1 MSQHHPQLDLAV
13 PPQLAGASH
22 APIQPS
28 PSAHHNRMHA
38 EETGA
43 ADDPASVYGAVPPA
57 ARPRGFAGFS
67 PRELVVMGLFAVL
80 LLWAAWATRELMVL
94 KDRRTVSVSLATLVQ
109 DFVSS
114 EARRGATQQEAA
126 ARTKAYLGAVDAAM
140 RAISEDGTTILVSE
154 AVLGNSLPDVTDTV
168 MKAVNARLGLMAA
181 PAGQSDTA
189 APDSALPP
197 PAPYPDGDLAMPP
210 AAPPSEP
217 GLPAAAGVDP
227 FQAAPQ

>member
-1 MSQHHPQLDLAV
+1 MSHPHPELALAA
-13 PPQLAGASH
+13 PPPPAAQPVL
-22 APIQPS
+22 QPS
-28 PSAHHNRMHA
+28 PSAHLDRAHA
-38 EETGA
+38 EETGPA
-43 ADDPASVYGAVPPA
+43 GDPASVYGAVPPVA
-57 ARPRGFAGFS
+57 GPRGFAGFS

-80 LLWAAWATRELMVL
+80 LLWAAWATRELMIL

-126 ARTKAYLGAVDAAM
+126 ARTKAYVGAVDAAM

-181 PAGQSDTA
+181 SA
-189 APDSALPP
+189 APSDAAAPVSALPP
-197 PAPYPDGDLAMPP
+197 PASALDGDLAMPRS
-210 AAPPSEP
+210 ASQSEP
-217 GLPAAAGVDP
+217 GPPPAAGVDP